1 MQYSFYLLK
10 RVFSCDFGNTSK
22 NNAWRKNWRHF
33 LRSLKACQLLP
44 VRWNCCVIK
53 DILRIAAW
61 RFVLVP
67 PFGTWDLSYFV
78 PWTFDAILIV
88 VGFAMSGIRHLT
100 HMCVAIY
107 LKAWVEKCLGKLLK
121 CSLIVISAVQRAR
134 VKRGFPAPR
143 ALGCSPLLYRHA
155 SFFPSTSWRGELDV
169 WPRSNQRLHRPTVK
183 KGSRGE
189 VMEKLHQKCISLTL
203 ADAPGG

>member
-1 MQYSFYLLK
+1 MPANFCQCVEIAVSSKIFCELL
-10 RVFSCDFGNTSK
+10 
-22 NNAWRKNWRHF
+22 
-33 LRSLKACQLLP
+33 
-44 VRWNCCVIK
+44 
-53 DILRIAAW
+53 
-61 RFVLVP
+61 LVP

-78 PWTFDAILIV
+78 PWTFGAILIV
-88 VGFAMSGIRHLT
+88 VGFAKTGIRHLT